1 MRKSLTLPL
10 ELHNLINNMQG
21 WILNFGIY
29 LSIFFNL
36 TNFQRV
42 NQHQAMWKLQGRMK
56 ETFWLWQDNGHVTDL
71 CQKMVFVSASISPT
85 HVKDSLM
92 SHWVGTLG
100 TTTSSHPIS
109 LSWSIHLRAGE
120 SNFSIHTRY
129 LPSLPKFYSVL
140 FFYTCLFFSSF
151 FQKFRTICIYQN
163 SPWVSRAA
171 GPRYFPAR
179 DVRAHSDV
187 SLGINTSRGHAEIC
201 RREKNKITY
210 VQFVWGVRQNSVGS

>member
-10 ELHNLINNMQG
+10 ELHNLINNTQG

-36 TNFQRV
+36 THFQRV

-92 SHWVGTLG
+92 SHWVAMLG
-100 TTTSSHPIS
+100 TTTSSHPIG

-120 SNFSIHTRY
+120 SNFSIHTGH
-129 LPSLPKFYSVL
+129 LPSLLKFYSVL

-151 FQKFRTICIYQN
+151 FPEISYHMHLSKL
-163 SPWVSRAA
+163 
-171 GPRYFPAR
+171 
-179 DVRAHSDV
+179 
-187 SLGINTSRGHAEIC
+187 SLGEQSCWPQVFPSKWFSSTQRCVVRNKHQQRA
-201 RREKNKITY
+201 RRDMQTGKK
-210 VQFVWGVRQNSVGS
+210 